1 MVKPSRSQ
9 IKESLLAKKYQK
21 ALKPFLK
28 RDKNFRVQWLAL
40 LQDLINESE
49 SRWDYNSIRY
59 QTVMTKKQWRAFASH
74 PQRKPYRTKVDLP
87 KKYNQKFN
95 FIIEILKNSYQ
106 YYKIL
111 KESKFKEVLLAELA
125 ALLDCAL
132 NARYELESMRI
143 ADEYYGRKIKDRD
156 DGKINPTP
164 VSLAKLNH
172 AIREHCRTTKKDY
185 QKLHHKIYRLSQG
198 RISILVEYFHH
209 YNIKDEFRVAL
220 LEIFKI
226 LKRDQTLAFAKIQ
239 MGWEIWQK
247 VRKVGLNLDRYLI
260 LNGLPKYSTIKKRLD
275 EFQKNQNFIKEIL
288 NHFEDELPQ
297 GYQRYQKQ
305 GFINNTDIIAEE
317 AKRKGYPR
325 KMRTEKEI
333 KKMIK
338 DCQKEIC
345 QYFPLAKKSSPRNL
359 FLNPVHPGST
369 MRAFQSSTKNTKR
382 QQVNVIV
389 MTPRVTQKDIYL
401 PVLAHETTHAVHK
414 MVVEMGEASQVLPVG
429 SGERIPQPVM
439 EEFSQL
445 VEHLFY
451 QDKNL
456 PYRKRFKGKEFS
468 NFYSAMATCIQAPFA
483 LVQMGIRKKF
493 DQLWDNGYRGK
504 LKESM
509 IWDLKYEFDE
519 KLKKWMSQ
527 GINIVRETLTSFDLF
542 APYCPTDGVR
552 YIRRYIVKSKS
563 ESKKVKVKK
572 SERTILPMAQAF
584 EQRFGKNWIKSKKA
598 RTILLW
604 LLLESGRNHQ
614 TENFGEFVLNKKAKD
629 CQEEL
634 EKICVKEKDI

>member
-1 MVKPSRSQ
+1 MVKLSQSQ
-9 IKESLLAKKYQK
+9 IKEKFLAKKYQK
-21 ALKPFLK
+21 ALKPFQK
-28 RDKNFRVQWLAL
+28 RDKNFRARWLAL

-59 QTVMTKKQWRAFASH
+59 QTVMTRKQWQTFVSH
-74 PQRKPYRTKVDLP
+74 PQRKPYQSKINLP
-87 KKYNQKFN
+87 KKYDQKFN

-106 YYKIL
+106 YYKTL
-111 KESKFKEVLLAELA
+111 KESKFKEALAAELA

-132 NARYELESMRI
+132 NAKYELESMRM

-164 VSLAKLNH
+164 VSLTKLNH
-172 AIREHCRTTKKDY
+172 AIWEYCRTAKKDY
-185 QKLHHKIYRLSQG
+185 QKLHRKIYRLSQG
-198 RISILVEYFHH
+198 RTSILIEYFHH
-209 YNIKDEFRVAL
+209 YNIKDEFRTAL
-220 LEIFKI
+220 FEIFKI

-247 VRKVGLNLDRYLI
+247 IRRVGLNLDRYLI
-260 LNGLPKYSTIKKRLD
+260 LNGLPKYSVVKKRLD
-275 EFQKNQNFIKEIL
+275 EFQKNRDFIKEIL
-288 NHFEDELPQ
+288 NHFKDELPQ
-297 GYQRYQKQ
+297 SYQRYQKQ
-305 GFINNTDIIAEE
+305 GFINHADIIAEE

-338 DCQKEIC
+338 DCQKQIW

-359 FLNPVHPGST
+359 FLNPVHPSST
-369 MRAFQSSTKNTKR
+369 MRAFQSSTKNINC

-401 PVLAHETTHAVHK
+401 PVLAHETTHAVHR
-414 MVVEMGEASQVLPVG
+414 MVIEAGEVSQILPNG
-429 SGERIPQPVM
+429 SGERIPHPVM

-456 PYRKRFKGKEFS
+456 PYRKKFKGKEFP
-468 NFYSAMATCIQAPFA
+468 NFYSAVSTWIQALFA

-493 DQLWDNGYRGK
+493 DQFWDAGYRGR

-509 IWDLKYEFDE
+509 VWDLKCEFDK
-519 KLKKWMSQ
+519 KLKKWTSR

-542 APYCPTDGVR
+542 APYCPTDGLR

-563 ESKKVKVKK
+563 ENKKVKVKK
-572 SERTILPMAQAF
+572 SKPILQMAQAF
-584 EQRFGKNWIKSKKA
+584 KQRFGGNWIKSKKA

-614 TENFGEFVLNKKAKD
+614 TENFGEFVLNKKIKN
-629 CQEEL
+629 CREEL
-634 EKICVKEKDI
+634 EKIGVKKEDI